1 MGKINQVDY
10 QKLTQD
16 YFNKG
21 IYKVGDRF
29 TEMMSFWIYIV
40 SINNDLVVTI
50 EGTINS
56 LTDLRSFSGPLSIPT
71 SSLVLKE
78 YTSDE
83 FKKYCKYSSISTLDP
98 YDDKYW
104 VYFLG
109 NNINTTKNLLKFYKN
124 RGIGNT
130 QLSRQ
135 IKIEEITYDI

>member
-83 FKKYCKYSSISTLDP
+83 FKKYCKYS
-98 YDDKYW
+98 
-104 VYFLG
+104 
-109 NNINTTKNLLKFYKN
+109 
-124 RGIGNT
+124 
-130 QLSRQ
+130 
-135 IKIEEITYDI
+135 

>member
-83 FKKYCKYSSISTLDP
+83 FKKYCKDSSISTLDP